1 MTPQRIFYLQTL
13 QKSPIFE
20 NSLIFKEISQNYSF
34 LKGLEA
40 ALEAAEVKKGKKE
53 KENCNCGG
61 SNPGSLTYETDA
73 LTNLATCPINVNMS

>member
-20 NSLIFKEISQNYSF
+20 NSLIFKETQTWEIVEEKYVTWLLVLETRTWACCLYSFYFFNF

-40 ALEAAEVKKGKKE
+40 VVEAAEVEKGGKERKKI
-53 KENCNCGG
+53 
-61 SNPGSLTYETDA
+61 S
-73 LTNLATCPINVNMS
+73 